1 MTQLQLI
8 EGLSAACE
16 ALLAVVKRLAGKL
29 AQVEALDEADRAAVD
44 AARERYVGV
53 IGAEEVPDD
62 VGGDRCVCCGEVVP
76 EGRMVCPVCEA
87 GHWPEKGR

>member
-16 ALLAVVKRLAGKL
+16 ALLGVVKHLAGKL
-29 AQVEALDEADRAAVD
+29 AQVEALDEA
-44 AARERYVGV
+44 ARQQYVGV
-53 IGAEEVPDD
+53 IGADEVPDD

-87 GHWPEKGR
+87 GRWPGKG

>member
-29 AQVEALDEADRAAVD
+29 AQLEALDAADREALD
-44 AARERYVGV
+44 AARQQYVGV
-53 IGAEEVPDD
+53 IGADEDD
-62 VGGDRCVCCGEVVP
+62 IF
-76 EGRMVCPVCEA
+76 
-87 GHWPEKGR
+87 

>member
-44 AARERYVGV
+44 AARGPSAGLVA
-53 IGAEEVPDD
+53 GAAGGGDRGRAD
-62 VGGDRCVCCGEVVP
+62 VGGVRLL
-76 EGRMVCPVCEA
+76 
-87 GHWPEKGR
+87 

>member
-16 ALLAVVKRLAGKL
+16 ALLAVVKHLAGKL

-44 AARERYVGV
+44 AARQQYVGV
-53 IGAEEVPDD
+53 IGAEEDD
-62 VGGDRCVCCGEVVP
+62 RF
-76 EGRMVCPVCEA
+76 
-87 GHWPEKGR
+87 

>member
-29 AQVEALDEADRAAVD
+29 AQVEALDEADSAAVD
-44 AARERYVGV
+44 AARERYVDT
-53 IGAEEVPDD
+53 IGADEICD
-62 VGGDRCVCCGEVVP
+62 
-76 EGRMVCPVCEA
+76 
-87 GHWPEKGR
+87 

>member
-16 ALLAVVKRLAGKL
+16 ALLGVVKRLAGKL
-29 AQVEALDEADRAAVD
+29 AQVEALDGADQAALD
-44 AARERYVGV
+44 AARQRYVGV
-53 IGAEEVPDD
+53 IGAEEAPDD
-62 VGGDRCVCCGEVVP
+62 VGGDRCVCCGEIVP

-87 GHWPEKGR
+87 GRWPGKG

>member
-16 ALLAVVKRLAGKL
+16 ALLGVVKRLAGKL

-44 AARERYVGV
+44 AARQQYVGV
-53 IGAEEVPDD
+53 IGADEVPDD

-76 EGRMVCPVCEA
+76 EGRMVCPACEA
-87 GHWPEKGR
+87 GRWPGKG

>member
-16 ALLAVVKRLAGKL
+16 ALLDVVKRLAGKL
-29 AQVEALDEADRAAVD
+29 AQVEALDEADREAVD
-44 AARERYVGV
+44 AARQRYVGV

-62 VGGDRCVCCGEVVP
+62 VGGERCVCCGEVVP
-76 EGRMVCPVCEA
+76 EGRMVCPVCES
-87 GHWPEKGR
+87 GQWPGKG

>member
-29 AQVEALDEADRAAVD
+29 AQLEALDEVDRAAVN
-44 AARERYVGV
+44 AARQQYVGV
-53 IGAEEVPDD
+53 IGADEVPDD

-87 GHWPEKGR
+87 GRWPGKG

>member
-16 ALLAVVKRLAGKL
+16 ALLAVVKHLAGKL
-29 AQVEALDEADRAAVD
+29 AQVEALDAADREALD

-53 IGAEEVPDD
+53 IGADEICD
-62 VGGDRCVCCGEVVP
+62 
-76 EGRMVCPVCEA
+76 
-87 GHWPEKGR
+87 

>member
-29 AQVEALDEADRAAVD
+29 AQVEALDEADREAVA
-44 AARERYVGV
+44 AARQRYVGV
-53 IGAEEVPDD
+53 IGEEEVPDD
-62 VGGDRCVCCGEVVP
+62 VGGDRCVCCGEMVP

-87 GHWPEKGR
+87 GQWPGKG